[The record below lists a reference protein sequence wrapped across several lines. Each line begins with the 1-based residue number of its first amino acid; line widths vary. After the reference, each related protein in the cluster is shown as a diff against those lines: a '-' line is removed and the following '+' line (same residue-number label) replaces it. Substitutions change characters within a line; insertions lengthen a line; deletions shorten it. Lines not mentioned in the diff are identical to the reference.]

1 MNEKHPSLKIDA
13 TEDGVRVVVA
23 GNFIEILGL
32 YILAGIN
39 LFPQNVDKKE
49 VLRKKFLELVSNRK
63 VWEMAFAGDNST
75 SKTFVN
81 LSQIKDMKRSM
92 ENDEK
97 EQMD

>member
-1 MNEKHPSLKIDA
+1 MPKNSPYLKIEA
-13 TEDGVRVVVA
+13 TEDGVCVVVD

-32 YILAGIN
+32 YILVGIN

-49 VLRKKFLELVSNRK
+49 VLRKKFLEVVSNRE
-63 VWEMAFAGDNST
+63 VWEMAFANEDPT
-75 SKTFVN
+75 SKAVID
-81 LSQIKDMKRSM
+81 LSQIEDMKRSM